1 MSIQILFM
9 KWEESGIRKRRLV
22 DAWIPYIPIFSI
34 GSLFAF
40 RPLIFVWEFPFHC
53 NVSIGSLIMQAC
65 IDCRFTICFSIL
77 CFFVRFSFSPQCEF
91 KVIDCAILHWIGD
104 LGSSHAMDWLICRV
118 AVWCHSCL
126 MKNQHTTINWS
137 VISLAVAFHCTCFEI
152 DSCIYMPFFGYC
164 YYTQRPFSVIFSAS
178 WHFDLSQSMSPSCLL
193 FPWQTF
199 SHL

>member
-22 DAWIPYIPIFSI
+22 DAWIPYIPSFSI

-53 NVSIGSLIMQAC
+53 NVNIGSLIMQAC

-77 CFFVRFSFSPQCEF
+77 RCLWDFPFYC
-91 KVIDCAILHWIGD
+91 IGD

-178 WHFDLSQSMSPSCLL
+178 WHFDLSQSMSPGCLF
-193 FPWQTF
+193 FPWQIL
-199 SHL
+199 SYL

>member
-1 MSIQILFM
+1 MWKLSLFLSLSLSLCVCVSLCGLLMINLTLFLFMSIQILFM

-22 DAWIPYIPIFSI
+22 DAWIPYIPSFSI

-77 CFFVRFSFSPQCEF
+77 CFFCEIFLITAMWRSF
-91 KVIDCAILHWIGD
+91 DCAILHWIGD
-104 LGSSHAMDWLICRV
+104 LGSSYAMDWLICRV

-152 DSCIYMPFFGYC
+152 D
-164 YYTQRPFSVIFSAS
+164 
-178 WHFDLSQSMSPSCLL
+178 
-193 FPWQTF
+193 
-199 SHL
+199 